1 MNAVVCLIIFAA
13 LALINKAV
21 NRDKERIINEFV
33 QSQKERE
40 RKD

>member
-1 MNAVVCLIIFAA
+1 MKIVYLIILAA
-13 LALINKAV
+13 LVLINKAV

-33 QSQKERE
+33 QSEKARE